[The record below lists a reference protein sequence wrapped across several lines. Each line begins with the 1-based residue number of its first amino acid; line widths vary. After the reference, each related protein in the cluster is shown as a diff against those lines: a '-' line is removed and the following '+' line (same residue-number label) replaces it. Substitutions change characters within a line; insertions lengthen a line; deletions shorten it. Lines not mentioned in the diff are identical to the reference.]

1 METQTE
7 KTFIPKSGDWI
18 IADIRHQDGRLSGHV
33 GEVVKRDS
41 GYSTGKYDCDPIVFD
56 EKGKIPYQVMHVE
69 VFRNYKAVF
78 LYDEDSKH
86 ESTME
91 TETEKTFIPEPD
103 DDYPGG
109 ISDGYHTFDELYYYR
124 MLYNA
129 MAANILYRDKMV
141 PVFKSKK
148 HHDGKSCFD
157 GKYFI
162 VQMLLPT
169 GYVANHY
176 ELKYWD
182 LFKVSEQE
190 KAPFEYDGST
200 PAEEAE
206 RIHEYLQQSNRY

>member
-1 METQTE
+1 METKME
-7 KTFIPKSGDWI
+7 KTFIPD
-18 IADIRHQDGRLSGHV
+18 
-33 GEVVKRDS
+33 
-41 GYSTGKYDCDPIVFD
+41 
-56 EKGKIPYQVMHVE
+56 
-69 VFRNYKAVF
+69 
-78 LYDEDSKH
+78 
-86 ESTME
+86 
-91 TETEKTFIPEPD
+91 
-103 DDYPGG
+103 PGG

-129 MAANILYRDKMV
+129 MAVNMLYWDRTV

-148 HHDGKSCFD
+148 HHDGKPCFD

-162 VQMLLPT
+162 VQMILPT

-190 KAPFEYDGST
+190 RAPYEYDGST

-206 RIHEYLQQSNRY
+206 RIHEYIEKWDSLY